1 MRVLIQQPRLPH
13 YRVPLFERLARKHQ
27 WDLTVVYSSHTT
39 SNESGIEVEIA
50 ASFRRLNLPQKTY
63 TLAGVQTKFQPG
75 LMRLLRA
82 AAWDA
87 VFLEGAQSN
96 LSGYLAALW
105 CRRRRV
111 PCIWWT
117 KGYFEPQ
124 NALRR
129 MLHRVQLK
137 APHAFLPYGDSTHE
151 FLRQYGVSQERIVQA
166 YNTVDVEDKHRRIE
180 FLREMGRCML
190 QSVFGE
196 QVPRPLIA
204 YVGRLTAGKRV
215 EDAIRALHCLA
226 SGKGVRATLWVVGDG
241 SLRRNLEHLAHTL
254 GLSQQVAFAGRV
266 PLDGD
271 AAALSVSDVS
281 VFPGDHGLAINL
293 SMALGTPVVAS
304 DSPGPDGEMVTH
316 GETGWRFPVGDTTAL
331 AGAVLDA
338 LHASNR
344 DAIVQRAQQEILSRR
359 SLSRYAEAFQEAARV
374 ARNVC
379 CGQAM

>member
-13 YRVPLFERLARKHQ
+13 YRMPLFELLVRKHH
-27 WDLTVVYSSHTT
+27 WDLTVVYSSHAT
-39 SNESGIEVEIA
+39 SDESGMEVEVSA
-50 ASFRRLNLPQKTY
+50 CFRRLNLPQKTY
-63 TLAGVQTKFQPG
+63 TLAGIQAKFQSG

-82 AAWDA
+82 EAWDA
-87 VFLEGAQSN
+87 VFLEGAQGN

-105 CRRRRV
+105 CRRRGV

-129 MLHRVQLK
+129 TLYRVQLK
-137 APHAFLPYGDSTHE
+137 APHVFLPYGDSTHE

-166 YNTVDVEDKHRRIE
+166 YNTVDVEDKYQRIDS
-180 FLREMGRCML
+180 LREMGRCML

-196 QVPRPLIA
+196 QVPRPLVV

-215 EDAIRALHCLA
+215 EDAIRALHCL
-226 SGKGVRATLWVVGDG
+226 SSERGVHAALWVVGDG
-241 SLRRNLEHLAHTL
+241 SMRNNLEQLAHSL
-254 GLSQQVAFAGRV
+254 GLSPQVVFAGRV

-271 AAALSVSDVS
+271 AAALSISDVS

-304 DSPGPDGEMVTH
+304 DLPGPDGEMVIH
-316 GETGWRFPVGDTTAL
+316 GKTGWRFPVGDTTAL
-331 AGAVLDA
+331 AEAVLEA
-338 LHASNR
+338 LHAPNR
-344 DAIVQRAQQEILSRR
+344 DTIVQRAQQEVLSRR
-359 SLSRYAEAFQEAARV
+359 SLSCYVAAFREAAQR
-374 ARNVC
+374 AREI
-379 CGQAM
+379 CGVK

>member
-13 YRVPLFERLARKHQ
+13 YRMPLFELLVRKHQ
-27 WDLTVVYSSHTT
+27 WDLTVVYSSHAT
-39 SNESGIEVEIA
+39 SDESGMEVEISA
-50 ASFRRLNLPQKTY
+50 CFRRLNLPQKTY
-63 TLAGVQTKFQPG
+63 TLAGIQAKFQSG

-82 AAWDA
+82 EAWDA

-105 CRRRRV
+105 CRRRGV
-111 PCIWWT
+111 PCVWWT

-129 MLHRVQLK
+129 TLHRVQLK
-137 APHAFLPYGDSTHE
+137 APHVFLPYGDSTHE

-166 YNTVDVEDKHRRIE
+166 YNTVDVEDKYQRIDS
-180 FLREMGRCML
+180 LREMGRCML

-196 QVPRPLIA
+196 QIPHPLIV

-215 EDAIRALHCLA
+215 EDAIRALHCL
-226 SGKGVRATLWVVGDG
+226 SSERGVHAALWVVGDG
-241 SLRRNLEHLAHTL
+241 SMRNNLEQLAHSL
-254 GLSQQVAFAGRV
+254 GLSPQVAFAGRV

-304 DSPGPDGEMVTH
+304 DLPGPDGEMVIH
-316 GETGWRFPVGDTTAL
+316 GTTGWRFPVGDTAAL
-331 AGAVLDA
+331 AEAVLGS

-344 DAIVQRAQQEILSRR
+344 DSIVRCAQQEILSRR
-359 SLSRYAEAFQEAARV
+359 SLSRYTEAFQEAVLRAQDIV
-374 ARNVC
+374 HS
-379 CGQAM
+379 GTG